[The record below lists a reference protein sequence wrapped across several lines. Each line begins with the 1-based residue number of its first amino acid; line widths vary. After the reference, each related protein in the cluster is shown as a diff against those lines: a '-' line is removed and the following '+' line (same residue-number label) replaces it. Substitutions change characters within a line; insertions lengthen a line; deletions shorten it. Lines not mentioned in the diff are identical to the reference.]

1 MLKIR
6 NIRRFLL
13 IFFAFVLMAAGACAE
28 YYRVLRPGESSADV
42 KNMQQA
48 LAFLQY
54 AVRLDGVYDAQTEQA
69 VTAFQKARN
78 LTADGKAGS
87 ATLSELFR
95 LAPQFKPGAIANQQ
109 PTAAPQAQT
118 VPDFAGGI
126 YRLGDEA
133 EGVRTLQQRLKDLGY
148 PISRA
153 DAVYGYKTKEAV
165 ALFQAANGLK
175 ADGKAGPGTM
185 KLLFSSSARRAP
197 AQTAAPAPTTAPL
210 PSAAPAPTKGPAQP
224 TDAPNVGQ
232 VIPNRPS
239 GTYRLGNEAAGV
251 RVIQQRL
258 IDLGYPIARADA
270 VYGPKTRDAVAMFQT
285 LNGLKADGTAG
296 ETTLSRLFSASA
308 KRAGSLPTATAQPT
322 AAPTVPPTENLGGGQ
337 VATAVVATTGK
348 RTLNFRSQPN
358 TSGLYFIAAIPHGET
373 LPVFSIGDTWCRV
386 QYKGRMGYVMTK
398 FLAISKTGETPAPTE
413 APAPTAAP
421 PADQP
426 STYVTLKIDSRDGAD
441 KLVTL
446 LQQRLKALGYAL
458 AVDGVFGTGTHDAVV
473 SFQQINGLKTTGIAD
488 VNMQKLLYSDSAK
501 PYTAGGG
508 STGGGPQ
515 GSAPGNVKLLHWFK
529 EVKPSISA
537 GQRLI
542 VYHPASGA
550 SFTLRAYSLGRHM
563 DAEPLTLADTQRM
576 NKAFGAPSWNVNAV
590 YVKLPNGAWT
600 LATMHNRPHLSG
612 SISDNGFDGHLC
624 VHFLRDMAEAQKND
638 PNYGVTNQK
647 VIRNTWKNM
656 TGETLDY

>member
-1 MLKIR
+1 MTKKMM
-6 NIRRFLL
+6 RRFCLL
-13 IFFAFVLMAAGACAE
+13 LFAFALMTAGAHAE
-28 YYRVLRPGESSADV
+28 YYRVLRPGENSSDV

-54 AVRLDGVYDAQTEQA
+54 AVRVDGLYDAQTEQA

-87 ATLSELFR
+87 LTLSELFR
-95 LAPQFKPGAIANQQ
+95 MAPQFKPGAV
-109 PTAAPQAQT
+109 QAKASTQSM
-118 VPDFAGGI
+118 PSFADGI

-133 EGVRTLQQRLKDLGY
+133 EGVRTLQQRLIDLGY
-148 PISRA
+148 PITRA

-165 ALFQAANGLK
+165 ALFQSANGLT

-185 KLLFSSSARRAP
+185 RVLFSASAKRAPLQTAAPATTTAP
-197 AQTAAPAPTTAPL
+197 AQTAAPAPT
-210 PSAAPAPTKGPAQP
+210 AAPTQP
-224 TDAPNVGQ
+224 TAAPNAGLPGV
-232 VIPNRPS
+232 PK
-239 GTYRLGNEAAGV
+239 GTYRLGNEASGV

-258 IDLGYPIARADA
+258 IDLGYPITRADA
-270 VYGPKTRDAVAMFQT
+270 VYGPKTRDAVALFQS

-296 ETTLSRLFSASA
+296 ATTLNRLFSSDA
-308 KRAGSLPTATAQPT
+308 RPAGSAPTATAAPT
-322 AAPTVPPTENLGGGQ
+322 AAPTKEPEGGQ
-337 VATAVVATTGK
+337 VVATAVVATEGK

-373 LPVFSIGDTWCRV
+373 LDVYSIGNTWCRV
-386 QYKGRMGYVMTK
+386 QYRGRLGYVMTQ
-398 FLAISKTGETPAPTE
+398 FLSIAKPGEVPSGTPAPSEQEKPTE
-413 APAPTAAP
+413 
-421 PADQP
+421 
-426 STYVTLKIDSRDGAD
+426 YVTLKMDSRDGEG

-446 LQQRLKALGYAL
+446 LQQRLKALGYPISV
-458 AVDGVFGTGTHDAVV
+458 VDGIFGVGTHEAVV
-473 SFQQINGLKTTGIAD
+473 AFQQNNGLKTSGTAD
-488 VNMQKLLYSDSAK
+488 AAMQKLLYSDSAK
-501 PYTAGGG
+501 RYTSSDTPSAP
-508 STGGGPQ
+508 SGGPQ
-515 GSAPGNVKLLHWFK
+515 ASAPGNVKLLHWFK
-529 EVKPSISA
+529 DVKPSISS
-537 GQRLI
+537 GQRLT

-550 SFTLRAYSLGRHM
+550 SFTLRAYSSGRHL

-576 NKAFGAPSWNVNAV
+576 NNAFGAPSWNVNPV
-590 YVKLPNGAWT
+590 YVKLPNGSWT